1 MARTLEQIAADEA
14 LVAAIDTVHAAY
26 DDDTEGVLTGYVL
39 VAKRHFWDSDGDSL
53 TAVHI
58 STGSDTAI
66 SDQLGM
72 LEYASTLCRKHIAED

>member
-1 MARTLEQIAADEA
+1 MVRTPEQVAADDA
-14 LVAAIDTVHAAY
+14 LTAAIDAVHAAY
-26 DDDTEGVLTGYVL
+26 DDSTEGVLTGYVL

-58 STGSDTAI
+58 TTGPDTAI

-72 LEYASTLCRKHIAED
+72 LEYGSTLCRKRIAN

>member
-1 MARTLEQIAADEA
+1 MARTPEQIAADEA
-14 LVAAIDTVHAAY
+14 LEAAIDTVHAAY
-26 DDDTEGVLTGYVL
+26 DDTEGVLTGYVL